1 MKKRA
6 GVSVI
11 YKNFKIKFE
20 IEVLSASV
28 YRGCDRKWLQC
39 LSVYSF
45 SFTKRHK

>member
-11 YKNFKIKFE
+11 YKNFKIEFM

-28 YRGCDRKWLQC
+28 YRGRDCKHIVNGF
-39 LSVYSF
+39 SVYSF
-45 SFTKRHK
+45 FL